1 MKKMMRRWISMLM
14 VVLMTI
20 AMVPMQAFA
29 ATCTATINFR
39 VIPVYEDAT
48 KPLGYDVDYD
58 SDWKGTIS
66 CTYTSTHSTNAN
78 HQIPIKEF
86 HPDKVLSG
94 KIRSGYTWKGWN
106 KYNINI
112 NSVNAT
118 YSASVSNSNTTSFS
132 GTGTHYIYMVYKS
145 NTPTYN
151 YSLKYNLNGG
161 TGNFPDQTEN
171 NSTATSKN
179 FTIHSGTPNRD
190 NFEFLGWSDGTTTYS
205 ITLTSAAPSKTL
217 TAQWTSKQTEAPKFK
232 VTYKDGDTTVLNS
245 PLSYDK
251 GSEVTVLGLEDKNDA
266 TFLGW
271 NTTKGATTADW
282 AEEDT
287 FTINAD
293 MTFYAVWKAKE
304 TDPTDPTDP
313 TNPTDPATEYTI
325 TYKNGDK
332 TIDTVTVPAGGDA
345 NVRDGLTDDEKKFSY
360 WLGDDENIYRPG
372 DEITGIDKNYVLT
385 AVWKGEE
392 PDPDNPRDKV
402 NKPGIDKKADNA
414 DRTVVK
420 PGDIVNFTLESNVP
434 DNLSDYVDW
443 QAAPWNIVNPSTGDG
458 GTTTE
463 PESPESQETPE
474 SPETPVNPATVN
486 GDVPAQYAEIARNN
500 AGSTSGEN
508 KEITKGSYVLTF
520 HDVMSDGLTMK
531 DDTLKVTIDG
541 KELSLEAD
549 DYTFI
554 TGTQKEGHECS
565 FEISMDLVKLFNE
578 KKFDLNTDT
587 VVRKILVTYSATY
600 NGTEGDAGDGFKST
614 NKAWVDYTDKNPDD
628 PDTPDEV
635 EVVTGSISVIKIDQD
650 NTSKVL
656 EGAEFELYADAEGT
670 QKVGDTVTTGA
681 DGKASFGKLAAGT
694 YYLKETK
701 APDGYVGREEL
712 QKVTIT
718 AKDGEYLVTYKV
730 PNKYVPHTGGAGT
743 RMFTILGL
751 AIMAGAGVAFVIS
764 RRKRE
769 D

>member
-48 KPLGYDVDYD
+48 KPSGYDVDYD

-118 YSASVSNSNTTSFS
+118 YSAYVSNSNTTSFS

-190 NFEFLGWSDGTTTYS
+190 NFEFLGWSDGTTTYQPGGS

-217 TAQWTSKQTEAPKFK
+217 TAQWTPKQTEAPKFK

-293 MTFYAVWKAKE
+293 ITFYAVWKAKE

-325 TYKNGDK
+325 TYKNGDE

-345 NVRDGLTDDEKKFSY
+345 NVRDGLTDDEKEFSY
-360 WLGDDENIYRPG
+360 WLGDDGNIYRPG
-372 DEITGIDKNYVLT
+372 EEITGINKNYVLT

-392 PDPDNPRDKV
+392 PDPGDRDKV
-402 NKPGIDKKADNA
+402 NKPGIDKKVDNA

-420 PGDIVNFTLESNVP
+420 PGETVNFTLESNVP

-443 QAAPWNIVNPSTGDG
+443 QADPWNIVNPSTGEG
-458 GTTTE
+458 GAATE
-463 PESPESQETPE
+463 PENTDTPE
-474 SPETPVNPATVN
+474 NPETPVNSATVN
-486 GDVPAQYAEIARNN
+486 GDVPARYAEIARNN
-500 AGSTSGEN
+500 ADSASGEN

-520 HDVMSDGLTMK
+520 HDVMSAGLTMNNS
-531 DDTLKVTIDG
+531 TLKVSIDDN
-541 KELSLEAD
+541 ELAAD
-549 DYTFI
+549 DYTF
-554 TGTQKEGHECS
+554 TTTNEDQCS

-587 VVRKILVTYSATY
+587 VVRKILVTYSANY
-600 NGTEGDAGDGFKST
+600 SGEEGEAGDGFKST
-614 NKAWVDYTDKNPDD
+614 NKAWVDYTDKDPED
-628 PDTPDEV
+628 PDTPHVV

-650 NTSKVL
+650 THKAL
-656 EGAEFELYADAEGT
+656 DGAEFELYLDKAGT
-670 QKVGDTVTTGA
+670 QQVGDTVTTDGE
-681 DGKASFGKLAAGT
+681 GKASFGSLKAGT

-701 APDGYVGREEL
+701 APDGYVGREGL
-712 QKVTIT
+712 QEVTIT
-718 AKDGEYLVTYKV
+718 AQDGKYLITYEV

-751 AIMAGAGVAFVIS
+751 AIMAGAGAAFVIS